1 MIIILGIVSVL
12 GCFFYDSIR
21 YNEYKDQFVYIN
33 EYYNLDNFYT
43 AFLLTFRCTT
53 GENWNNIMME
63 LAYIDTN
70 KISDAYGF
78 IYMIISNFFC
88 AIIMLNLFTMVTL
101 QQYDEFTN
109 KKYNPIEKF
118 DIFLTEFNNS
128 WNKFSEFKDKGLR
141 IKKSLIINFFM
152 DYNWKKLNFP
162 EQKKLDYVK
171 KYITDLK
178 LRSDEDD
185 YIYFYEVICKLIINQ
200 LGSQI
205 DRANPANA
213 LIFKTEKKVQERVKK
228 LVDNCIGKNHKKE
241 KGKKNII
248 ITFNPLTSHLY
259 FKSSYFYMK
268 TFISY
273 YKENAEFIHQ
283 LEANQIEEQIDNS
296 QNIEDNP
303 DKNSENPPDGNSAS
317 NIALTLSKNK
327 KLIN

>member
-1 MIIILGIVSVL
+1 
-12 GCFFYDSIR
+12 
-21 YNEYKDQFVYIN
+21 
-33 EYYNLDNFYT
+33 
-43 AFLLTFRCTT
+43 
-53 GENWNNIMME
+53 ME

-70 KISDAYGF
+70 KFSYVYGF
-78 IYMIISNFFC
+78 IYMIISNFFS

-128 WNKFSEFKDKGLR
+128 WNKFSEYKDKGLR

-162 EQKKLDYVK
+162 EERKLDYVK

-178 LRSDEDD
+178 LRSDEED

-205 DRANPANA
+205 DRTNPENS
-213 LIFKTEKKVQERVKK
+213 LIFKTEKKVQEKVKK
-228 LVDNCIGKNHKKE
+228 LVDNCIGNIHKKE

-248 ITFNPLTSHLY
+248 ITYNPLTSHLY
-259 FKSSYFYMK
+259 FKSSYLYMK
-268 TFISY
+268 TFINY
-273 YKENAEFIHQ
+273 YKENAEFLHQ

-303 DKNSENPPDGNSAS
+303 DRNSENAPDGNSTS
-317 NIALTLSKNK
+317 NIALSLSKNK
-327 KLIN
+327 NLIN